1 MAGLLEEDPR
11 DALDGFAQVVSM
23 EADPGEWWVP
33 GAHVPQL
40 RRKLSASW
48 GVPWVELGPRADVA
62 GWRGGGRGFKSLK
75 QIVKLHY
82 KLGNREQMMDSYRCS
97 PSTPPLPP
105 PQDFQSQGM
114 APASKGYA

>member
-40 RRKLSASW
+40 RRKLAASW
-48 GVPWVELGPRADVA
+48 GVP
-62 GWRGGGRGFKSLK
+62 
-75 QIVKLHY
+75 
-82 KLGNREQMMDSYRCS
+82 
-97 PSTPPLPP
+97 
-105 PQDFQSQGM
+105 
-114 APASKGYA
+114 